1 MNKAII
7 GNTKNK
13 EHFVMLDNEEFSII
27 HFMKNN
33 VLQILLFIL
42 VFIIIYVVDY
52 ISHLNSL
59 IFVMPSA
66 IPGMPPTGVQIEGK
80 KTNNV
85 KNVKNKKNNKKSKK

>member
-1 MNKAII
+1 MNMNMNKAIM
-7 GNTKNK
+7 GNAKNK
-13 EHFVMLDNEEFSII
+13 EDFVMLDNEEFSII
-27 HFMKNN
+27 DFMKNN

-66 IPGMPPTGVQIEGK
+66 IPGMPSTGVQIEGK
-80 KTNNV
+80 IT
-85 KNVKNKKNNKKSKK
+85 KNGKNNKKSKK